1 MSDPLATLD
10 ATAQAELIRAGKVSP
25 LELLE
30 SAIVRIEKLNPTLN
44 AVIHP
49 LFEKARAQARSA
61 AQPAHGAFP
70 GVPFLLKDLVAH
82 SAGDPYTAGMAF
94 LKRRGWQEGNDTF
107 LVQRL
112 RAAGFVIAGKTN
124 TPELGL
130 VPTTEPL
137 AFGPTRNPW
146 DTARSAGGSSGGS
159 AAATASGMVAAAH
172 ANDGGGSIRIPASM
186 CGLVGLKPSRGRISQ
201 GPDAGE
207 GWAGFTAE
215 FAVTRSVRDAAGLL
229 DALAGPMVGDPYV
242 APPPARPF
250 SQEIARA
257 AGRLRIGLLARAPR
271 GEVSVH
277 PDCAAAVRAVGIL
290 LESLGHRVEESYPA
304 ALDDPAIVG
313 HVAHVIASWTAR
325 DLDVWSRRTGE
336 SIARDDVEPL
346 TWEAAEIGR
355 RISASE
361 YIQAVDGAHAWTRG
375 VAAWWE
381 EGFDLLLTPTLAE
394 PPPLLGEF
402 TATPEQRLQG
412 WIRSGPFVVF
422 TQPFNVTGQPAI
434 SLPLYVNAAGL
445 PIGVQLVAAY
455 GREDLLLRI
464 AAQLEAARPWA
475 DRRPRIHA

>member
-1 MSDPLATLD
+1 MSDPLASLD
-10 ATAQAELIRAGKVSP
+10 ATAQAELVRTGKASP

-44 AVIHP
+44 AVIYP

-61 AQPAHGAFP
+61 QPVRGAFC

-82 SAGDPYTAGMAF
+82 SAGDPYSGGMSF
-94 LKRRGWQEGNDTF
+94 LKRRGWRESEDTF

-130 VPTTEPL
+130 VPTTEPV

-186 CGLVGLKPSRGRISQ
+186 CGIVGLKPSRGRVSQ
-201 GPDAGE
+201 GPGVGE
-207 GWAGFTAE
+207 SWAGFTAE
-215 FAVTRSVRDAAGLL
+215 FVVTRSVRDTAGIL
-229 DALAGPMVGDPYV
+229 DAVAGPMTGDPYV
-242 APPPARPF
+242 APAPLRPF
-250 SQEIARA
+250 SQELAAA
-257 AGRLRIGLLARAPR
+257 AGRLRIGILARAPR
-271 GEVSVH
+271 REFSLH
-277 PDCAAAVRAVGIL
+277 ADCAAAVRAVGVL
-290 LESLGHRVEESYPA
+290 LESLGHRVEEAHPA
-304 ALDDPAIVG
+304 ALDDPTIAG
-313 HVAHVIASWTAR
+313 HVVRVIAASTAR
-325 DLDVWSRRTGE
+325 DLDVWSQRVGQ
-336 SIARDDVEPL
+336 SIAQEDVEPL
-346 TWEAAEIGR
+346 TWEAAEMGR
-355 RISASE
+355 RVSASE
-361 YIQAVDGAHAWTRG
+361 YIQAVDGAHAWTRR

-381 EGFDLLLTPTLAE
+381 GGFDLLLTPTLGE

-402 TATPEQRLQG
+402 AATPEQRLQG
-412 WIRSGPFVVF
+412 WVRSLPFVAF

-434 SLPLYVNAAGL
+434 SLPLYWSATGL

-455 GREDLLLRI
+455 GREDLLLRV

-475 DRRPRIHA
+475 ERRPPLCA